1 MQQAN
6 ILLALG
12 GDGGNQV
19 PKYAVTPAEI
29 AILQAIHGD
38 QSVTEIEPLDDDVDR
53 NNREELARLREIY
66 ARARVADGN
75 GSSTLVMDA
84 LFPGA
89 LAKLPENF
97 DDIDIPENAWKA
109 TERATARRATKS
121 TKGKKADA
129 DAAKAAADAKAA
141 QDAADA
147 KAAQDA
153 ADAAA
158 ADKAEADKKTA
169 DTNALN

>member
-1 MQQAN
+1 M
-6 ILLALG
+6 
-12 GDGGNQV
+12 
-19 PKYAVTPAEI
+19 KKVTPAEI

-129 DAAKAAADAKAA
+129 DAAKAAQDAPDAKAA

-147 KAAQDA
+147 DA
-153 ADAAA
+153 AKVA
-158 ADKAEADKKTA
+158 ADKKAA